1 MELGGSFTGYS
12 PEPTESTVGDDPSGA
27 GDTGVGYGSTEG
39 MGLSDAAIASIGS
52 AENQDQ
58 SFFGGPDTPNIMD
71 FGRGPVS
78 NIKSSD
84 NYDPNFAALGMISRG
99 LTPNSV
105 LRNQISFDVPNQ
117 MLPQLEGSRGPLA
130 PKFYTPV
137 ERALV
142 EMEPVGIMAS
152 AGKVF
157 TDFMKDNFTDAK
169 NALGKMG
176 DAAGG
181 FSLSDL
187 VSGIFSSETGQ
198 NAVNNMADN
207 TAFDASGNRIE
218 LASLP
223 QKGADFL
230 PAGSTNP
237 IVNRVEVNK
246 QLVDSMNPG
255 GTGFASAAGSLFPR
269 TTENSPDFSV
279 PGEENLGMTIDRMG
293 LNKYSLNA
301 RDPDFQIAMNR
312 LKPAEIAFLT
322 GRTDRISPTDSTY
335 DDDFQ
340 KTADISKF
348 NLLQGLGSQ
357 FNPEINEFLQKNISP
372 NLRFDTD
379 PRRDIND
386 PNKMMPY
393 LGLRYDFTV

>member
-1 MELGGSFTGYS
+1 MELGGSFTDYS
-12 PEPTESTVGDDPSGA
+12 PGPTESTVGDDPSGA

-130 PKFYTPV
+130 PKFYTPL

-379 PRRDIND
+379 PRRDPID
-386 PNKMMPY
+386 PNKFMPY
-393 LGLRYDFTV
+393 LGFTYDFTV

>member
-1 MELGGSFTGYS
+1 MELGGSFTDYS
-12 PEPTESTVGDDPSGA
+12 PGPTESTVGDDPSGA

-130 PKFYTPV
+130 PKFYTPL